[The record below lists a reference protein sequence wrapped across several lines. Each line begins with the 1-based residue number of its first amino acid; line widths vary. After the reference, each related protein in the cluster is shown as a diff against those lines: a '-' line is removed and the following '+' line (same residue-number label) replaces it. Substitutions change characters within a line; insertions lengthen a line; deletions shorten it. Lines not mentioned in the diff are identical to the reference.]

1 MATAIFFGGRRINIP
16 GAYSKLDTSGL
27 STVSPAA
34 VGIVAL
40 LGEAE
45 GGKPLTVDPEFSD
58 HTRSDSLIERYRA
71 GSPLR
76 VAGQFAFEPANDDA
90 IPGGAQRLVCVKVNP
105 ATQSAV
111 TLDDALGADSV
122 IITSRDYGL
131 FTTQITIDVDAGTTL
146 GKKITVVFED
156 TEEVFDDVGGVA
168 VATLQY
174 TPGSNGYTG
183 ALALFGTADFR
194 ATGTKASVGLDTERT
209 ADIAAP
215 DTVQYLS
222 DNAGDTTQSVTVYG
236 LDGAGLIVSET
247 RALNGVTVITGTQQF
262 SSVLGCVK
270 SAATVGTVTVRRTT
284 GAPGPTLF
292 SLAPATLTRGVV
304 AMTNAPIVPASS
316 TIAIDVG
323 VATTF
328 GAMVTTDAAGAEVL
342 QKLDFTSNAAIPLTG
357 AGTRVKY
364 IVLGDVPAART
375 VTLSARL
382 FTLVYTTYPTIQ
394 RIVDAINVLP
404 GMLAVAVVSNP
415 TTFRGADMDRAAAAS
430 IQAVAGSFFADLF
443 YFIDVLNTGSLL
455 VSAARAAAPNG
466 NLVPANLVSAVY
478 LTGGIEGV
486 VTINEWTEAF
496 RLLRER
502 RVNTIVPLTRDPAV
516 HALLNQH
523 LRLRAGALRSE
534 ANGYIGLAKTDGTG
548 ETRSNIKSQII
559 AVQTRSISAVA
570 QEIRRFH
577 PDTGENTWFSPIYHA
592 AIAAGAQAGSPIA
605 EPLTHKKPFV
615 NDIRNDASWS
625 VTDDAEEMIDAGLMF
640 AEKREGEGIRWV
652 RSITTHIADDNP
664 IFTEMSSNESADQ
677 FAFQFR
683 SALEQRIGR
692 RSLAG
697 SAGSIKGL
705 ANDVASRMIDDE
717 IIVAYRALQVDQ
729 IGDTFPVSIEI
740 APIEPTNF
748 IPITIHLTRFRAA
761 A

>member
-1 MATAIFFGGRRINIP
+1 MATSIFFGGRRINIP

-40 LGEAE
+40 IGTAE
-45 GGKPLTVDPEFSD
+45 GGKPLTVEPEHSD
-58 HTRSDSLIERYRA
+58 HTRSDSLNERYRP

-105 ATQSAV
+105 ATQSQV
-111 TLDDALGADSV
+111 TLDDALADPSV
-122 IITSRDYGL
+122 VITSRDYGL
-131 FTTQITIDVDAGTTL
+131 FTTQINVEVGPGTNL
-146 GKKITVVFED
+146 GKLITIVFED
-156 TEEVFDDVGGVA
+156 TIETFDDVGGDSKL
-168 VATLQY
+168 TLEY
-174 TPGSNGYTG
+174 TPGVNGYT
-183 ALALFGTADFR
+183 AAQALFGNLDFR
-194 ATGTKASVGLDTERT
+194 ATGSKASVGLDTERS

-215 DTVQYLS
+215 GTLEYLS
-222 DNAGDTTQSVTVYG
+222 SDVGDTTQTVKVYG
-236 LDGAGLIVSET
+236 LDGSNNPVSET
-247 RALNGVTVITGTQQF
+247 VVLNGTTFVAGTQVF
-262 SSVLGCVK
+262 STVLGCVK
-270 SAATVGTVTVRRTT
+270 SAATVGTVTVRSTVPT
-284 GAPGPTLF
+284 TLF
-292 SLAPATLTRGVV
+292 SLAPAVLTRGLV

-323 VATTF
+323 NPTTF
-328 GAMVTTDAAGAEVL
+328 GMVVTTSASGAEIL
-342 QKLDFTSNAAIPLTG
+342 QALDLAAAAPIALTG
-357 AGTRVKY
+357 AGTRVLY
-364 IVLGDVPAART
+364 IALGDVPAART

-382 FTLVYTTYPTIQ
+382 FTLLFATYSTIQ

-404 GMLAVAVVSNP
+404 GLLATPLVSNP
-415 TTFRGADMDRAAAAS
+415 TTFLASDMDRAAAVS
-430 IQAVAGSFFADLF
+430 IQAVAGNFYADLYEF
-443 YFIDVLNTGSLL
+443 VNVLNTGSLL
-455 VSAARAAAPNG
+455 VSAERVASPDG
-466 NLVPANLVSAVY
+466 NLVPADLGAPVY
-478 LTGGIEGV
+478 LTGGDEGTT
-486 VTINEWTEAF
+486 TITQWQEAF

-502 RVNTIVPLTRDPAV
+502 RVNIIVPLTNDSAV

-534 ANGYIGLAKTDGTG
+534 ANGYIGLAKSDGTG
-548 ETRSNIKSQII
+548 ETRANIKSQII
-559 AVQTRSISAVA
+559 AVQSRSISAVA
-570 QEIRRFH
+570 QEVQRFD
-577 PDTGENTWFSPIYHA
+577 PDTGERTWFSPIYHA

-615 NDIRNDASWS
+615 LDVRNDSSWS
-625 VTDDAEEMIDAGLMF
+625 VVDDAEEMIDAGLMF

-664 IFTEMSSNESADQ
+664 IYSEMSANESADQ
-677 FAFQFR
+677 FAYQFR

-705 ANDVASRMIDDE
+705 ANDVASRLVNDE
-717 IIVAYRALQVDQ
+717 IIVAFRALQVDQ

-740 APIEPTNF
+740 APVEPTNF